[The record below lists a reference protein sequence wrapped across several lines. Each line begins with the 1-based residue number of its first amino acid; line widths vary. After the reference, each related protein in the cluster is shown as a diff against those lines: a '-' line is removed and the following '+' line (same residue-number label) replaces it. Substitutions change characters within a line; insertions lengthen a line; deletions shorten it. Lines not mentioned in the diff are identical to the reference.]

1 MARRRS
7 YWREPAVTRGPNM
20 PLPESRPEI
29 VAKILARLENG
40 PFLQQYSNGEFT
52 SSSIAVG
59 RTLEACKGVR
69 VLECAGYTVHYD
81 EKLDLFWRRGG
92 SFD

>member
-1 MARRRS
+1 MARRYS
-7 YWREPAVTRGPNM
+7 YREPAVTRGPDKAI
-20 PLPESRPEI
+20 PETRQP
-29 VAKILARLENG
+29 VLAKILEKLEKG

-59 RTLEACKGVR
+59 LTLEACKGVR

-81 EKLDLFWRRGG
+81 PVLELFWRHGG